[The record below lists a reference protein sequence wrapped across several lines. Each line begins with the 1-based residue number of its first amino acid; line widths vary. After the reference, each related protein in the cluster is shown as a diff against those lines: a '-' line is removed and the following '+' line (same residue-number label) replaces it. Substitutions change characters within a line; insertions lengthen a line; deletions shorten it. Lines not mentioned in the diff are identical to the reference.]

1 MILFRTYISLMFC
14 LTFIFSQANKEIRV
28 QKVIGEAFIEKDI
41 SPNKARK
48 IALNEAKI
56 EALRQAGVGESISAQ
71 NLLFT
76 SESNGD
82 YKDFFTSS
90 SQIEI
95 RGAVK
100 EYLILSERMYCRD
113 SSTIIFEVIIDATVI
128 KYSDDP
134 DPGFTSDIQGV
145 KEFYEA
151 NGSLEFKL
159 KVTKDCYLT
168 IFNITDSEAYMLYPN
183 PYEKGFKMDALKT
196 YDFPIGKLDY
206 TLSNET
212 DKTETNRLIYVFTKK
227 PISFIKMDAEQVT
240 SVENMFSWI
249 YSISPDQRTLA
260 YQSYF
265 ITK

>member
-1 MILFRTYISLMFC
+1 MIALRNYISIMFC
-14 LTFIFSQANKEIRV
+14 LAFMCAQANKGIIV
-28 QKVIGEAFIEKDI
+28 QKVVGEAFIEKDI
-41 SPNKARK
+41 SPNQARK

-56 EALRQAGVGESISAQ
+56 EALRKAGVGESVSAQ

-82 YKDFFTSS
+82 YKDFFSSS

-100 EYLILSERMYCRD
+100 DFSIVSERMYCKD
-113 SSTIIFEVIIDATVI
+113 SVTIVFEVIIDATVI
-128 KYSDDP
+128 KYNKDA
-134 DPGFTSDIQGV
+134 DPGFTSDIQGI

-151 NGSLEFKL
+151 NNNLEFTL
-159 KVTKDCYLT
+159 KATKDCYLT
-168 IFNITDSEAYMLYPN
+168 IFNITDTEAYMLYPN
-183 PYEKGFKMDALKT
+183 TFEKGFKLEGLKT

-212 DKTETNRLIYVFTKK
+212 DKTETNRLIFVFTKK

-240 SVENMFSWI
+240 SVEDVFSWI
-249 YSISPDQRTLA
+249 YSISPDQRTLD